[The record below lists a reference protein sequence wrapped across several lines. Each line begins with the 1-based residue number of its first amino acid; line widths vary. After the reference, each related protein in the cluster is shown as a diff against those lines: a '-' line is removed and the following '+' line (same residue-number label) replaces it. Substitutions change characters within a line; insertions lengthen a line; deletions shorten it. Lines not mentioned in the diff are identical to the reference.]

1 MATSKPC
8 LLTFIDWY
16 TPAYKAGGPI
26 RSVSNM
32 ADLIAK
38 DFDIYIYTGIKD
50 IDGTEIKKTENH
62 WHEGL
67 FGEKILYNKVPKFNT
82 LKQFIKKHPDTNFHI
97 NGIYSLRFSILPLI
111 YLKLLKLSTKTIIS
125 PRGMLGTGALGIK
138 PIKKRVYLLLA
149 KFFGLYHNIKWHAT
163 SIEEKENILNHI
175 GKKTPVDLVQNI
187 PSKISNEIY
196 QLEKKKGYLKMT
208 SISRVVPIK
217 KFEIIIESLIFH
229 PISDITVEWTIY
241 GPIEDPEYKAMLS
254 EKATKVPY
262 LNLTFGGPINPNNIS
277 EIIRKNH
284 LFCLPSSNENYGHAI
299 VESFTNACPVL
310 ISDKTPWLNLKI
322 NKAGMDIPLTN
333 KLDFSNAI
341 NFFANLNKE
350 EWNTWQKGAY
360 EFALKMYDKDKLRE
374 AYKTLFSR

>member
-32 ADLIAK
+32 AGLIAK
-38 DFDIYIYTGIKD
+38 DFDIYIYTGNKD
-50 IDGTEIKKTENH
+50 IDGTKINKTENL

-67 FGEKILYNKVPKFNT
+67 FGEKILYNKRPTFYT
-82 LKQFIKKHPDTNFHI
+82 LKQFIKKHPDVNFHI

-111 YLKLLKLSTKTIIS
+111 YLKLLKLSSKTTIS

-138 PIKKRVYLLLA
+138 PFKKKIYLALA
-149 KFFGLYHNIKWHAT
+149 KLLGLYHNIKWHAT
-163 SIEEKENILNHI
+163 SVEEKENILTQI
-175 GKKTPVDLVQNI
+175 GRKSSVDIIQNI
-187 PSKISNEIY
+187 PSKISKEIY
-196 QLEKKKGYLKMT
+196 QIEKKKGSLKMI

-217 KFEIIIESLIFH
+217 KFEIIIESLILH
-229 PISDITVEWTIY
+229 PVSDITIEWTIY

-254 EKATKVPY
+254 EKASRIPY
-262 LNLTFGGPINPNNIS
+262 LNMAFGGPINPNNIS
-277 EIIRKNH
+277 EMIRKNH
-284 LFCLPSSNENYGHAI
+284 LFCLPSANENYGHAI

-310 ISDKTPWLNLKI
+310 ISDRTPWLNLQTY
-322 NKAGMDIPLTN
+322 KAGMDIPLTN